1 MKSKRIKGLIGLSL
15 TTLLV
20 LAACGGDGGA
30 GAEKAKG
37 GSEKTAAK
45 QEFKVVV
52 QQEMPSADLSL
63 GTDTISFTALNNAY
77 EGIYRLDDKSKPQ
90 PAGAKEKVQVSDD
103 GLTYTVKLREEA

>member
-63 GTDTISFTALNNAY
+63 GKASRNQQGLKKKC
-77 EGIYRLDDKSKPQ
+77 KS
-90 PAGAKEKVQVSDD
+90 VMMV
-103 GLTYTVKLREEA
+103 

>member
-77 EGIYRLDDKSKPQ
+77 EGIYRLDKDNKVQ
-90 PAGAKEKVQVSDD
+90 PAGAAEKS
-103 GLTYTVKLREEA
+103 RSF

>member
-52 QQEMPSADLSL
+52 Q
-63 GTDTISFTALNNAY
+63 
-77 EGIYRLDDKSKPQ
+77 
-90 PAGAKEKVQVSDD
+90 
-103 GLTYTVKLREEA
+103 

>member
-20 LAACGGDGGA
+20 LGACGGDGA
-30 GAEKAKG
+30 GAEKQRADQR
-37 GSEKTAAK
+37 TAAK

-63 GTDTISFTALNNAY
+63 GTDTI
-77 EGIYRLDDKSKPQ
+77 
-90 PAGAKEKVQVSDD
+90 
-103 GLTYTVKLREEA
+103 GLRH

>member
-30 GAEKAKG
+30 GAEKAKS

-77 EGIYRLDDKSKPQ
+77 EGIYRLDDKSKP
-90 PAGAKEKVQVSDD
+90 
-103 GLTYTVKLREEA
+103 

>member
-1 MKSKRIKGLIGLSL
+1 MGSWRR
-15 TTLLV
+15 
-20 LAACGGDGGA
+20 
-30 GAEKAKG
+30 KAKG

-90 PAGAKEKVQVSDD
+90 PAGAKRKVQVSDD
-103 GLTYTVKLREEA
+103 GLTYTVKLREEAKMVQW